1 MTERLEG
8 GTDSRHKTHMFK
20 KGLVNLE
27 DIQLAVGRVEN
38 DLHRRFNA
46 DDVRQVQITIKEVG
60 VHER

>member
-1 MTERLEG
+1 
-8 GTDSRHKTHMFK
+8 MFK